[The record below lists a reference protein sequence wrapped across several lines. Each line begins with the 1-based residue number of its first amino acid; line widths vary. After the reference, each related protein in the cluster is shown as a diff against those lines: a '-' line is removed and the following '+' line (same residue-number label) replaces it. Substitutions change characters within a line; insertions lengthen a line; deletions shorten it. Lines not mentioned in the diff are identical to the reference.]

1 MIVCAAMVPHP
12 PIAVSEVG
20 NGEEEKMR
28 ITLDGYK
35 AVSEFIASFRP
46 DTIVLSSPHAILYR
60 DYFQVSSGNHG
71 YGDLGQF
78 QARQVSF
85 DIPYDEEFTASL
97 NADLTAD
104 GFPGGTDYDRE
115 QLLDH
120 GTMVPLYFLRQ
131 ALPSFKLVRIGLSG
145 LPLRKHYE
153 LGMHIAETA
162 EKLNRRV
169 AYIASGDL
177 AHNQKEDGPYGY
189 SKEGPE
195 YDARIMKD
203 MGNADFLQLF
213 HYDPVFLEKAM
224 ECGHRSFVMM
234 AGALD
239 RRNVEAEAVSHE
251 APFGVGYGIIK
262 FTVKG
267 RNDDRSIL
275 DQYLK
280 EEEKAIQNRMLSE
293 DPYVYLARRTIEIWV
308 KEHKRIQS
316 AEDLPAEMTEDK
328 AGVFVSIHENGELR
342 GCIGTIRPVYESIA
356 QEIMHNAVSA
366 STKDPRFEP
375 IQKEELPYL
384 DINVDVLKKPEI
396 IRDRSELD
404 VKRYGVICS
413 KSGRQGLLLP
423 NLDGVDTVEQQID
436 IACRKGG
443 IDPDED
449 DIVMQRFEVVRHV

>member
-12 PIAVSEVG
+12 PIAVSEIG

-28 ITLDGYK
+28 KTLDGYK
-35 AVSEFIASFRP
+35 AVSEFIASFHP

-60 DYFQVSSGNHG
+60 DYFQVSSGRQG

-78 QARQVSF
+78 NAGEVTF
-85 DIPYDEEFTASL
+85 DIPYDEEFTAAL
-97 NADLTAD
+97 NTELKVH

-115 QLLDH
+115 QILDH
-120 GTMVPLYFLRQ
+120 GTMVPLYFLRK
-131 ALPSFKLVRIGLSG
+131 ALQSFKLVRIGLSG
-145 LPLRKHYE
+145 LPLRMHYE
-153 LGMHIAETA
+153 MGMYIDKTA

-177 AHNQKEDGPYGY
+177 AHNQKVDGPYGY

-195 YDARIMKD
+195 YDERIMKD

-239 RRNVEAEAVSHE
+239 RKRVEAKVLSHE
-251 APFGVGYGIIK
+251 APFGVGYGIIEY
-262 FTVKG
+262 TVKE
-267 RNDDRSIL
+267 RNDERNIL

-280 EEEKAIQNRMLSE
+280 EEEQTIQERIQCE
-293 DPYVYLARRTIEIWV
+293 DPYVSLARRTIEMWV
-308 KEHKRIQS
+308 KEHRRIQT
-316 AEDLPAEMTEDK
+316 ANDLPAEMTEDK

-342 GCIGTIRPVYESIA
+342 GCIGTIRPVYGSIA

-366 STKDPRFEP
+366 SSEDPRFEP

-384 DINVDVLKKPEI
+384 NINVDVLKQPERI
-396 IRDRSELD
+396 HSRSELD
-404 VKRYGVICS
+404 VKKYGVICT